1 MGDRL
6 AWPWRRHRASL
17 RERAGTA
24 PGADGRGDG
33 GDGDGSLTDTL
44 PHLEDDA
51 TRPVARSLFGEI
63 LDWMLAPLLLLW
75 PMSIAV
81 TYLVA
86 KSIANAPYDRALES
100 SAIVLSQQLR
110 EVNGRVTLQLPISAR
125 EILRA
130 DETDNIYYQVLGTNG
145 EFVSGDR
152 DLPLPPE
159 EDANAGGLV
168 QLRDDHIHGTEIRV
182 AYTFVQRP
190 GSGDKPALVQVAET
204 LDKRAQLANEIIK
217 GVILPQF
224 VILPLAVILVWFGLT
239 RGLAPLN
246 AIQERIRARN
256 PGDTSPIDEGAAP
269 QELTPLV
276 ASFNDLLGRLEQS
289 VHTQKRFIADAA
301 HQMKTPLA
309 GLRMQAELAQ
319 REQSPDELRR
329 TLAHIADSSDRTAHL
344 VKQLLSLAR
353 MENMGNTDGMVPLDI
368 CALSRQVVADWLPK
382 AWAKQIDL
390 GFEEPGPPVTI
401 SGNATMLAEMLNN
414 LLDNAIRYTPDG
426 GHVTV
431 RVTTA
436 PFEPFVFIDVDDTGP
451 GIPVAERERV
461 MQRFYRI
468 LGTQAEGSGL
478 GLAIVRE
485 IVQQHGGDIEV
496 LDNVYQASPRLAGAR
511 FRITLHRASSGEEAT
526 A

>member
-6 AWPWRRHRASL
+6 AWPRRRPQAPP
-17 RERAGTA
+17 GDTV
-24 PGADGRGDG
+24 PGADDRD
-33 GDGDGSLTDTL
+33 LADTL

-130 DETDNIYYQVLGTNG
+130 DETDNIYYQVLGTHG

-159 EDANAGGLV
+159 EDAGAGSLV
-168 QLRDDHIHGTEIRV
+168 QLRDDRIHGAEIRV
-182 AYTFVQRP
+182 AYTYVQQPDAR
-190 GSGDKPALVQVAET
+190 PALVQVAET

-246 AIQERIRARN
+246 AIQERIRARS

-269 QELTPLV
+269 QELTP
-276 ASFNDLLGRLEQS
+276 
-289 VHTQKRFIADAA
+289 
-301 HQMKTPLA
+301 
-309 GLRMQAELAQ
+309 
-319 REQSPDELRR
+319 
-329 TLAHIADSSDRTAHL
+329 
-344 VKQLLSLAR
+344 
-353 MENMGNTDGMVPLDI
+353 
-368 CALSRQVVADWLPK
+368 W
-382 AWAKQIDL
+382 
-390 GFEEPGPPVTI
+390 
-401 SGNATMLAEMLNN
+401 
-414 LLDNAIRYTPDG
+414 
-426 GHVTV
+426 
-431 RVTTA
+431 
-436 PFEPFVFIDVDDTGP
+436 
-451 GIPVAERERV
+451 
-461 MQRFYRI
+461 
-468 LGTQAEGSGL
+468 
-478 GLAIVRE
+478 
-485 IVQQHGGDIEV
+485 
-496 LDNVYQASPRLAGAR
+496 
-511 FRITLHRASSGEEAT
+511 
-526 A
+526 